1 MSEQISVTSVIGES
15 EHPEEVSRT
24 ALRLPLKTQGQPALL
39 RGALVACAGAEPDG
53 GGANGADSD
62 MGPGSVD
69 LSDLRRRYS
78 GRLRHSLLLRLLAA
92 LVVLGLAFLLLVLLM
107 YPHAKRKR
115 EAPKCRTALSP
126 VVSAEAAVEV
136 PSEPSSPAKDW
147 YRSKA
152 EESAQEV
159 LQLKK
164 KVKTLQQSKR
174 RLSKRCDASE
184 NLIKELK
191 ERKLLSEKGLEYF
204 AQDLRRFV
212 VLSVALLAALAV
224 LVLLALVPAET
235 LLKRLALTLG
245 LLGWLLLAGPTLAW
259 TVAKEHISLVDP
271 LAPAFVA
278 AFLLHVLLPLKQL
291 AALLMGPVTSAGLL
305 ATTVLLADWDTRH
318 FGYQV
323 AAASLFLAMATAV
336 GWYHRHMRDA
346 AQSRSFASTQEC
358 IEARIKLE
366 YEKEQ
371 QNQSLKVSK
380 VGAETD
386 AVEPAQPKCFRG
398 HEMFADCME
407 VFLSLLLVVPSF
419 LHASISTAVRQPS
432 RRSAHDR

>member
-1 MSEQISVTSVIGES
+1 MIQ
-15 EHPEEVSRT
+15 
-24 ALRLPLKTQGQPALL
+24 LGQPALR
-39 RGALVACAGAEPDG
+39 RGALAACAGADPDG
-53 GGANGADSD
+53 GGADGADSD

-78 GRLRHSLLLRLLAA
+78 GRLRHSLLLTLLAA

-107 YPHAKRKR
+107 YPH
-115 EAPKCRTALSP
+115 
-126 VVSAEAAVEV
+126 
-136 PSEPSSPAKDW
+136 D
-147 YRSKA
+147 
-152 EESAQEV
+152 
-159 LQLKK
+159 
-164 KVKTLQQSKR
+164 
-174 RLSKRCDASE
+174 
-184 NLIKELK
+184 
-191 ERKLLSEKGLEYF
+191 F

-212 VLSVALLAALAV
+212 VLSAALLAALAV
-224 LVLLALVPAET
+224 LVLLALVPAEA
-235 LLKRLALTLG
+235 LLRRWALPLG

-291 AALLMGPVTSAGLL
+291 ASLLMGPVTSAGLL
-305 ATTVLLADWDTRH
+305 ATTALLADWDTRH

-371 QNQSLKVSK
+371 QEQ
-380 VGAETD
+380 
-386 AVEPAQPKCFRG
+386 
-398 HEMFADCME
+398 
-407 VFLSLLLVVPSF
+407 LLLSVIPAYIAAEVKRRIMLKMADACQTSTKRSRQRFHELYVQRHNNVRCVPC
-419 LHASISTAVRQPS
+419 LSTETVESYVARLSGILCLSKTYLFTLIANKYPLLNFMKLCE
-432 RRSAHDR
+432 A